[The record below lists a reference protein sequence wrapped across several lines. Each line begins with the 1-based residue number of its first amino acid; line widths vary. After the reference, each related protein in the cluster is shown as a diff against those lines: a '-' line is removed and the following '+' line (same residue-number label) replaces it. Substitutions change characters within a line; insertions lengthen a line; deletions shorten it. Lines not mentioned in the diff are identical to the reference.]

1 MFESDCFQ
9 LIIRQFISI
18 AIAMLLKVP
27 TFRISVCTTRG
38 GILKGYS
45 NIHTSENDRSK
56 EHASGRAS
64 NIIDTSKPGS
74 GESKEKCAKRCAH
87 CATLA
92 IDIKHGR
99 LGSIELQL
107 LHHGRC
113 SSGKGI
119 CKKRGPC
126 SEDHIICLRNAVRIV
141 A

>member
-45 NIHTSENDRSK
+45 NIHTLENDRSK

-64 NIIDTSKPGS
+64 NIIDTSKLVNLRKNVQKDVHIVQRS
-74 GESKEKCAKRCAH
+74 
-87 CATLA
+87 
-92 IDIKHGR
+92 
-99 LGSIELQL
+99 QL
-107 LHHGRC
+107 T
-113 SSGKGI
+113 S
-119 CKKRGPC
+119 
-126 SEDHIICLRNAVRIV
+126 NTAVWVR
-141 A
+141 